1 MKSSRAKL
9 MRMCVVVAGL
19 VVAGALPARAQAP
32 EPHKFFVGVNAGAQ
46 VHSHTLSASDGFTVY
61 DETATVTSST
71 NIKGGF
77 LFDVSGGYRII
88 PRFGVSVGLSR
99 TSSTGDGSVVATIP
113 SPILFD
119 SPRAVSIALDSLDHS
134 EVAVNISAVLFM
146 PVPDFLPDNA
156 LITFSVGPSIFTLKQ
171 ELVTTVAIPAG
182 TQDAVQQVGSES
194 KTTVGFHAGF
204 DFTFPVTEMAGIG
217 AFVRYAGGTV
227 DLPSA
232 PDVKVGGFQAGAG
245 LRLGF

>member
-1 MKSSRAKL
+1 MKICA
-9 MRMCVVVAGL
+9 VVAGL
-19 VVAGALPARAQAP
+19 VVAVALPARAQAP

-46 VHSHTLSASDGFTVY
+46 VHSHTLSTSDSFTVY
-61 DETATVTSST
+61 DETATVTSSA

-88 PRFGVSVGLSR
+88 PRFPRFGVSVGLSR

-113 SPILFD
+113 NPILFD
-119 SPRAVSIALDSLDHS
+119 SSRAVNIALDSLDHS

-182 TQDAVQQVGSES
+182 TQDAVPQVGSES
-194 KTTVGFHAGF
+194 KTAVGFHAGF
-204 DFTFPVTEMAGIG
+204 DCTFPVTQMAGIG
-217 AFVRYAGGTV
+217 GFVRYSGGTV

-232 PDVKVGGFQAGAG
+232 SDVKVGGFQAGAG